1 MKLIFALLFIL
12 LILILTYYI
21 YKSSSIYYAKTNKES
36 LICKIRCSSRTSVFF
51 LVFSI
56 IIILLLIDKIMNF
69 STFTFYYLF
78 AFMYLP
84 QYILF
89 LLSDTTIF
97 IFKDRI
103 ISNNNPI
110 KFSNISKIEIKP
122 TKGSNKFSLL
132 ITEGKSTYVE
142 TIYSNGREKLIEI
155 LKPLLNENTEFIY

>member
-103 ISNNNPI
+103 ISSNNPI

-132 ITEGKSTYVE
+132 ITQGKSTYVE

-155 LKPLLNENTEFIY
+155 LKPLLDENTEFIY

>member
-56 IIILLLIDKIMNF
+56 IIILLLIDEIMNF
-69 STFTFYYLF
+69 STFNFYYLF

-89 LLSDTTIF
+89 LLSDTTIYF
-97 IFKDRI
+97 FKDRI
-103 ISNNNPI
+103 ISSNTTI
-110 KFSNISKIEIKP
+110 KLSDISKIEIKP
-122 TKGSNKFSLL
+122 TKRPNKFSLL
-132 ITEGKSTYVE
+132 ITQGKSTYVE

-155 LKPLLNENTEFIY
+155 LKPLLDENIEFIY

>member
-21 YKSSSIYYAKTNKES
+21 YKNSSIYYAKTNKES
-36 LICKIRCSSRTSVFF
+36 LICKVRCSSRTSIFF
-51 LVFSI
+51 LLSI
-56 IIILLLIDKIMNF
+56 IIAIFLSISSIID
-69 STFTFYYLF
+69 STTFNFYYLF

-103 ISNNNPI
+103 NSSNNPI
-110 KFSNISKIEIKP
+110 KFSTISKIEIKS
-122 TKGSNKFSLL
+122 TKRFNKFSLL
-132 ITEGKSTYVE
+132 ITQGKSTYVE

-155 LKPLLNENTEFIY
+155 LKPLLDENTEFIY

>member
-1 MKLIFALLFIL
+1 
-12 LILILTYYI
+12 
-21 YKSSSIYYAKTNKES
+21 
-36 LICKIRCSSRTSVFF
+36 
-51 LVFSI
+51 
-56 IIILLLIDKIMNF
+56 MNF

-103 ISNNNPI
+103 ISSNNPI

-132 ITEGKSTYVE
+132 ITQGKSTYVE

>member
-69 STFTFYYLF
+69 STFNFYYLF

-103 ISNNNPI
+103 ISSNNPI

-132 ITEGKSTYVE
+132 ITQGKSTYVE

>member
-1 MKLIFALLFIL
+1 MKLIFALLFTL

-21 YKSSSIYYAKTNKES
+21 YENSSIYYAKTNKES

-56 IIILLLIDKIMNF
+56 IIILLLIDEIMNF
-69 STFTFYYLF
+69 STFNFYYLF

-103 ISNNNPI
+103 ISSNNPI
-110 KFSNISKIEIKP
+110 KFSNISKLEIKP

-132 ITEGKSTYVE
+132 ITQGKSTYVE
-142 TIYSNGREKLIEI
+142 TIYNNGREKLIES
-155 LKPLLNENTEFIY
+155 LKPLLDENIELIY

>member
-21 YKSSSIYYAKTNKES
+21 YKISSIYYAKTNKES

>member
-103 ISNNNPI
+103 ISSNNPI

-132 ITEGKSTYVE
+132 ITQGKSTYVE